1 MIVNAK
7 QYLKQAYKLN
17 ELIESDKEE
26 LETLRSLSESISGD
40 MTQERVQ
47 TSASN
52 DKIANI
58 ISKIVDLENEIH
70 DEIEQLIKLKKE
82 IRDVINKLDSVNEKL
97 VLKYR
102 YLMFFQWEEICDKMN
117 YSLRQIHRIHDS
129 ALDNIEVP
137 VQVNMAHD
145 VI

>member
-7 QYLKQAYKLN
+7 QFLKQAYKLN
-17 ELIESDKEE
+17 EVIESDKEE

-52 DKIANI
+52 DKLVNI
-58 ISKIVDLENEIH
+58 ISRIVDLENEIH
-70 DEIEQLIKLKKE
+70 DEIAQLIELKKQ
-82 IRDVINKLDSVNEKL
+82 IRDVINQLEDVNEKL

-102 YLMFFQWEEICDKMN
+102 YLMFFRWEDIYDKLN
-117 YSLRQIHRIHDS
+117 YSARQTHRIHDS
-129 ALDNIEVP
+129 ALEKVELIIIS
-137 VQVNMAHD
+137 Q
-145 VI
+145 